1 MTEAEKQILANQTAI
16 MSALVKLSD
25 DEEII
30 KPLRGGI
37 ERTIEKLLNEAREEF
52 ANDREDRN

>member
-16 MSALVKLSD
+16 MKALIELSK

-30 KPLRGGI
+30 RPLRGGI
-37 ERTIEKLLNEAREEF
+37 GKTIEKLMDAAREEIV
-52 ANDREDRN
+52 NDREDRN

>member
-25 DEEII
+25 DDEII
-30 KPLRGGI
+30 RPLRGGI
-37 ERTIEKLLNEAREEF
+37 EKTIEKLLDEAREDI

>member
-16 MSALVKLSD
+16 MAALVKLSD
-25 DEEII
+25 DDEII
-30 KPLRGGI
+30 RPLRGGI
-37 ERTIEKLLNEAREEF
+37 EKTIEKLLDEAREDI